1 MSEGGAMQRYVPGGA
16 ATGVLAAS
24 AALALALAAHT
35 LDAAAFNVNVKPV
48 SGATYAGTAHHIP
61 VSMTVSRDGRSVT
74 VNMRDAPAFCSGGG
88 GPEPHHAAS
97 APVSSSGGVV
107 VKLTFYANNRSRAK
121 LATVVL
127 KGNFF
132 TFQHS
137 KPGFAG
143 AVVTTYA
150 SASLHRCGGEEPF
163 HAVTR

>member
-1 MSEGGAMQRYVPGGA
+1 MSEGGAMQKYPPGRAGA
-16 ATGVLAAS
+16 GVLAGS
-24 AALALALAAHT
+24 AALALALAAHAF
-35 LDAAAFNVNVKPV
+35 DAAALNVNVKPV
-48 SGATYAGTAHHIP
+48 NGATYAGTAHRVP

-74 VNMRDAPAFCSGGG
+74 INMRDAPAYCSGGS

-107 VKLTFYANNRSRAK
+107 AKLMFYANNRSRAK
-121 LATVVL
+121 LATVVV

-143 AVVTTYA
+143 SVVTSYA
-150 SASLHRCGGEEPF
+150 SASLRRCSGEEPF